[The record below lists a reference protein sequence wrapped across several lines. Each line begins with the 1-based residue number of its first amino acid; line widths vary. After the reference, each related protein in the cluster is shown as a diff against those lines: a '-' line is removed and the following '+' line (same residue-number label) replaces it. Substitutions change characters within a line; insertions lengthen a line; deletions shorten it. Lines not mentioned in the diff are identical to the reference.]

1 MIKYKYKIYMLESM
15 AEGFTAEDD
24 KLAGL
29 LIQMGVPRN
38 VSKALVY
45 MKGKAETTSV
55 EIEKNASLRQPE
67 VSIAM
72 RILKEHG
79 WIMKRDI
86 KKEGKG
92 RPVHGYRLS
101 KPFNEII
108 KELEEEQKKRIADM
122 QNVLGQIQNLV

>member
-1 MIKYKYKIYMLESM
+1 MID
-15 AEGFTAEDD
+15 GFTAEDE
-24 KLAGL
+24 KLSGL

-45 MKGKAETTSV
+45 MKGRPETTSV
-55 EIEKNASLRQPE
+55 EIEKNANLRQPE

-92 RPVHGYRLS
+92 RPVHGYRLA
-101 KPFNEII
+101 KPFNEIV
-108 KELEEEQKKRIADM
+108 KELEEEQRRKISDM
-122 QNVLGQIQNLV
+122 QNVLGQIQNLVL

>member
-1 MIKYKYKIYMLESM
+1 MNSM
-15 AEGFTAEDD
+15 SVGFTPEDE
-24 KLAGL
+24 KLSAL

-38 VSKALVY
+38 VAKALVY
-45 MKGKAETTSV
+45 LKGKEEVTSV
-55 EIEKNASLRQPE
+55 EIEKNANLRQPE

-92 RPVHGYRLS
+92 RPIHGYRLA

-108 KELEEEQKKRIADM
+108 KELEEEQKKKIEDM
-122 QNVLGQIQNLV
+122 QNVLGQLQNLV

>member
-1 MIKYKYKIYMLESM
+1 M
-15 AEGFTAEDD
+15 AEGFSAGDE

-29 LIQMGVPRN
+29 LIQMAVPRN

-45 MKGKAETTSV
+45 MRGREETTSV
-55 EIEKNASLRQPE
+55 EIEKNANLRQPE

-79 WIMKRDI
+79 WIIKRDI

-92 RPVHGYRLS
+92 RPVHGYRLA

-108 KELEEEQKKRIADM
+108 KELEGEQRKKITDM
-122 QNVLGQIQNLV
+122 QSVLGQIQNLVL

>member
-1 MIKYKYKIYMLESM
+1 M
-15 AEGFTAEDD
+15 AEAFTPEDE

-45 MKGKAETTSV
+45 MKSRQETTSV
-55 EIEKNASLRQPE
+55 EIEKNANLRQPE

-92 RPVHGYRLS
+92 RPVHGYRLA
-101 KPFNEII
+101 KPFNEIV
-108 KELEEEQKKRIADM
+108 KELEEEQRKKISDM
-122 QNVLGQIQNLV
+122 QNVLGQIQELVF

>member
-1 MIKYKYKIYMLESM
+1 MDHGM
-15 AEGFTAEDD
+15 AEGFTPEDE

-45 MKGKAETTSV
+45 MRNRQETTSV
-55 EIEKNASLRQPE
+55 EIEKNANLRQPE

-92 RPVHGYRLS
+92 RPVHGYRLA

-108 KELEEEQKKRIADM
+108 KELEEEQRKKISDM
-122 QNVLGQIQNLV
+122 QNVLGQIQELVL

>member
-1 MIKYKYKIYMLESM
+1 MMNRM
-15 AEGFTAEDD
+15 MNGFTAEDE

-45 MKGKAETTSV
+45 MKGRQETTSV
-55 EIEKNASLRQPE
+55 EIEKNANLRQPE

-79 WIMKRDI
+79 WIMKRNI

-92 RPVHGYRLS
+92 RPVHGYRLA
-101 KPFNEII
+101 KPFNEIV
-108 KELEEEQKKRIADM
+108 KELEEEQRRKISDM
-122 QNVLGQIQNLV
+122 QNVLGQIQNLVL

>member
-1 MIKYKYKIYMLESM
+1 MMIRMI
-15 AEGFTAEDD
+15 EGFTAEDE
-24 KLAGL
+24 KIAGL

-45 MKGKAETTSV
+45 MKGRQETTSV
-55 EIEKNASLRQPE
+55 EIEKNANLRQPE

-92 RPVHGYRLS
+92 RPVHGYRLA
-101 KPFNEII
+101 KQFNEIV
-108 KELEEEQKKRIADM
+108 KELEEEQRRKISDM
-122 QNVLGQIQNLV
+122 QNVLGQIQNLVL

>member
-1 MIKYKYKIYMLESM
+1 MMNGMID
-15 AEGFTAEDD
+15 GFTAEDE

-45 MKGKAETTSV
+45 MKGRLETTSV
-55 EIEKNASLRQPE
+55 EIEKNANLRQPE

-72 RILKEHG
+72 RILKEHS

-92 RPVHGYRLS
+92 RPVHGYRLA
-101 KPFNEII
+101 KPFNEIV
-108 KELEEEQKKRIADM
+108 KELEEEQRRKISDM
-122 QNVLGQIQNLV
+122 QNVLGQIQNLVL

>member
-1 MIKYKYKIYMLESM
+1 MTRMM
-15 AEGFTAEDD
+15 DGFTAEDE

-45 MKGKAETTSV
+45 MKGRQETTSV
-55 EIEKNASLRQPE
+55 EIEKNANLRQPE

-92 RPVHGYRLS
+92 RPVHGYRLA
-101 KPFNEII
+101 KPFNEIV
-108 KELEEEQKKRIADM
+108 KELEEEQRKKITDM
-122 QNVLGQIQNLV
+122 QNVLGQIQNLVL